1 MAMSDALARNIACL
15 VLEVVYLVGLLWNVS
30 GELAKM
36 GDHAAVLLLVTVLQV
51 VVLVSVITLSE
62 LLVPAPSY
70 RHLNL
75 GMGGAGRGWEGL
87 EGDGRCWKGMG
98 GAGRGWEGMEGDGR
112 VWKGMGGAGRGW
124 EGLEGDGRGWK
135 GMGGSGRAWEGLEG
149 DGRVWMVMRGSACPY
164 EQDKEWPSEKGVDG
178 RDERSK
184 AQRGVGR
191 HEGEMGR
198 QRKEVGHMK
207 GGGACRERWW
217 EA

>member
-75 GMGGAGRGWEGL
+75 EGL

-98 GAGRGWEGMEGDGR
+98 GAGRGWEVLEGDGR
-112 VWKGMGGAGRGW
+112 GWKGMGGYGRGWEGLEGDGRGWKGMGGAGRGW
-124 EGLEGDGRGWK
+124 EGLEGDGRVWK
-135 GMGGSGRAWEGLEG
+135 GMGGSGRGWEGL
-149 DGRVWMVMRGSACPY
+149 DG
-164 EQDKEWPSEKGVDG
+164 
-178 RDERSK
+178 DERFGLPLRAGQRV
-184 AQRGVGR
+184 AQ
-191 HEGEMGR
+191 
-198 QRKEVGHMK
+198 
-207 GGGACRERWW
+207 
-217 EA
+217 